1 MRTLFNRVL
10 VDIAQRDE
18 RIWMILADIGYG
30 EIEPFRDAF
39 PDRWYNCGVA
49 EVLCDEGVAPR
60 KFLRIGLP
68 DEYVSQVGTHE
79 WLLDQYGLTA
89 PKIAASVRNLLR

>member
-39 PDRWYNCGVA
+39 PIA
-49 EVLCDEGVAPR
+49 
-60 KFLRIGLP
+60 
-68 DEYVSQVGTHE
+68 GT
-79 WLLDQYGLTA
+79 TA
-89 PKIAASVRNLLR
+89 AWPSRT